1 LLLDYPLYFCSLS
14 ADIGRY
20 VSVAE
25 PELAPGVG
33 PSEQE
38 DKMAINLTE
47 KTIQKLRKEPG
58 RYRDALVKGLLLVVN
73 GPNSAAWTLRFEIA
87 GKEKWMGLG
96 SLRDLSLSA
105 ARERARAKRLL
116 LLDGID
122 PLEAKRA
129 EKAARRADAL
139 RSMTF
144 QQAAE
149 AYVEQHGGKWS
160 AKHTAQWSSSLAA
173 YAYPVI
179 GDLMV
184 QAIDTALVLKVL
196 EQPVQADAR
205 YPAGRLWQARRSSA
219 SLLRGRIES
228 VLAWATIRGHRTG
241 DNPAR
246 WSKHLSEVLPAGEVA
261 QEHMAAMPWADVPE
275 FVAAL
280 RTNISVAARCLEFT
294 LLTAARSGEVL
305 GARWDEIN
313 LDEAVWTIPASRM
326 KSAREHRVPLAP
338 AVIELLRSLYT
349 QDGNEF
355 VFIDGRRGG
364 LAPKVMR
371 RVLIQMGRDV
381 TVHGFRSAFRDWA
394 AERTSYPREVC
405 EMALAHTIG
414 DAVEAAYR
422 RGDLFDKR
430 RRLMQAW
437 SDFCST
443 PVKAT
448 GEIVPLRAS

>member
-1 LLLDYPLYFCSLS
+1 MP
-14 ADIGRY
+14 R
-20 VSVAE
+20 
-25 PELAPGVG
+25 
-33 PSEQE
+33 
-38 DKMAINLTE
+38 NLTS
-47 KTIQKLRKEPG
+47 KTVEQLRKQPG
-58 RYRDALVKGLLLVVN
+58 RYRDQLVKGLLLVVS
-73 GPNSAAWTLRFEIA
+73 GPNSAAWTLRY
-87 GKEKWMGLG
+87 EKDGRERWLGLG
-96 SLRDLSLSA
+96 GLRDINLA
-105 ARERARAKRLL
+105 QARERARAKRLL
-116 LLDGID
+116 LLDGVD
-122 PLEAKRA
+122 PLTVKQEA
-129 EKAARRADAL
+129 KAARRAADL

-160 AKHTAQWSSSLAA
+160 AKHGDQWNSSLAA

-179 GDLMV
+179 GSLMV
-184 QAIDTALVLKVL
+184 DSIDTALILRVL

-205 YPAGRLWQARRSSA
+205 WPAGRLWQARRSSA

-261 QEHMAAMPWADVPE
+261 QEHMAADVPE
-275 FVAAL
+275 FVAEL
-280 RTNISVAARCLEFT
+280 RTVTGVAARALQFT
-294 LLTAARSGEVL
+294 ILTAARSGEVL
-305 GARWDEIN
+305 GARWAEIN

-338 AVIELLRSLYT
+338 AAVELLRSLYT

-371 RVLIQMGRDV
+371 RVLIQMGPKV
-381 TVHGFRSAFRDWA
+381 TIHGFRSSFRTWA

-430 RRLMQAW
+430 RRLMDAW
-437 SDFCST
+437 ASFLAS
-443 PVKAT
+443 PAKAT
-448 GEIVPLRAS
+448 ADVVPLRAS